1 MSGQSFAEM
10 AWSAWAERRADHA
23 EKEAE
28 QTALTAAGF
37 AEGVGMERDGCTG
50 GAAWADGVVLEY
62 RRRRWK
68 GERQVTEGW
77 FVLCPR
83 CGARLSGKV
92 CRSLAD
98 IGEVLAPEG
107 AHACEKEGGG

>member
-28 QTALTAAGF
+28 QTALTTAGF
-37 AEGVGMERDGCTG
+37 GEWFGMEPDGCTG
-50 GAAWADGVVLEY
+50 WTAWADGVVLEY

-98 IGEVLAPEG
+98 IGEVLAQER